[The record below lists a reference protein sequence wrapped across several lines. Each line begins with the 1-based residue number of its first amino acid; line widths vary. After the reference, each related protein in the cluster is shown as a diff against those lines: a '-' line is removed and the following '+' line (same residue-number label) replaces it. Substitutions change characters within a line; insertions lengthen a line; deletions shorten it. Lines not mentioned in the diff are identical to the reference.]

1 MRATSALV
9 LASIMSVAFVSGAAV
24 AGDAMHLTPPLF
36 REQARDTQ
44 KVRSISD
51 LTTTPTLVAAA
62 KPAIA
67 ARTVRIVADAETS
80 TAR

>member
-1 MRATSALV
+1 MRATSIVV
-9 LASIMSVAFVSGAAV
+9 LASLVSTALVSGAAV
-24 AGDAMHLTPPLF
+24 AGEAMHLTPPLF

-44 KVRSISD
+44 KVRSVSD
-51 LTTTPTLVAAA
+51 LTTTPSLVAAA

-67 ARTVRIVADAETS
+67 ARTIQIVADAETT